1 MKYFIVIDGGT
12 QNIKAFIFDEKGNE
26 VYGDAYPVTPYFAPQ
41 PNFAEQDAE
50 EYLKITQKVTRS
62 AVENSSVP
70 RDELAAVAITTHR
83 STIIPVDA
91 AGRPVRPAITWLD
104 ERKTEGLK
112 LPGGA
117 LLSLG
122 FRISRM
128 TPKLKEYQR
137 RSKFNWLRK
146 YEPENYD
153 KTHIFLTVSSYI
165 FHALTS
171 QFKDC
176 SSMIVGLF
184 PIDLKGLKW
193 HPKKFVYHIFGVERE
208 KLPPLVSP
216 AEIAGTVSE
225 EGARDFGIP
234 QGLPVIIGA
243 GDKQSELLGAG
254 AISND
259 VAEISY
265 GTAAVIELL
274 SNKYVEH
281 PRMDFFTWGAAIPDH
296 WALEGFVGRGYWMI
310 SWFRREFAK
319 YEEEEAKKLG
329 TEPEELLDKK
339 LEDIPPGS
347 MGLVLQ
353 PYWHPLENDPL
364 SKGAIIGFS
373 GEHTRPHI
381 YRAIIEGIAY
391 ELRRLG
397 EIIEKHSGCRIK
409 EIRVGGGGSKSDEVM
424 QITADIFNL
433 PTSRLHTSNLSA
445 LGVAIDAA
453 VTLKVYNNFNDAVDN
468 MVRVT
473 RTFTPRKDNALIY
486 DRLFNEVYKEVYPA
500 LSPLHNKIAEITG
513 YPKITRPQHTLGKT
527 SRKALQ

>member
-1 MKYFIVIDGGT
+1 MKYFVVIDGGT

-165 FHALTS
+165 FHSLTS

-216 AEIAGTVSE
+216 AEIAGTVSK

-281 PRMDFFTWGAAIPDH
+281 PQMDFFTWGAAIPDH
-296 WALEGFVGRGYWMI
+296 WALEGFVGRGYWMV

-397 EIIEKHSGCRIK
+397 EIIEKHSGCKIK
-409 EIRVGGGGSKSDEVM
+409 ELRVGGGGSKSDEVM

-473 RTFTPRKDNALIY
+473 RTFTPREENALIY
-486 DRLFNEVYKEVYPA
+486 DRLFNEVYKKVYPA

-513 YPKITRPQHTLGKT
+513 YPKITRPHHTLGKT